1 MLQLKKVLI
10 VDDVHQSLVHG
21 LIAENFDVHYRPD
34 LKENEVV
41 NFIQE
46 VGFEGLVIRSKMFL
60 NREFFDQ
67 CSRLEWVARAGA
79 GMDNI
84 DVDAAFQAGVHLM
97 NSENANS
104 DAVGEQTL
112 AMLLAIQ
119 TNLVKSHN
127 EVIQF
132 QWDREGNRGFEL
144 KGKTVG
150 IIGYGNTGMAVA
162 EKLSGFGVEILAYDK
177 YKSKFTD
184 NKVTEVN
191 LDKLLDKSDVISLH
205 IPLTE
210 ETENF
215 VDDSFINRVKKP
227 FVLLNLSRGKIVDI
241 QSVVKFLDSGKLIGF
256 GADVLPIEP
265 PSKSNEIDRKML
277 QKLFDFRNVVL
288 SPHVGGWT
296 IESYEKISQVLLYN
310 ILKYNHLG

>member
-1 MLQLKKVLI
+1 MQLKKVLI
-10 VDDVHQSLVHG
+10 VDDVHQLLVHG
-21 LIAENFDVHYRPD
+21 LITENFDVHYRPD
-34 LKENEVV
+34 LKENEVI

-46 VGFEGLVIRSKMFL
+46 VGFEGLVIRSKMYL
-60 NREFFDQ
+60 NRDFFDR
-67 CSRLEWVARAGA
+67 CGSLEWVARAGA

-84 DVDAAFQAGVHLM
+84 DVEAAYECGVHLM

-184 NKVTEVN
+184 NNVTEVN
-191 LDKLLDKSDVISLH
+191 LDELMDKSDVISLH
-205 IPLTE
+205 IPLTK

-215 VDDSFINRVKKP
+215 VDDSFINRVSKP
-227 FVLLNLSRGKIVDI
+227 FILLNLSRGKIVDI
-241 QSVVKFLDSGKLIGF
+241 QSVVKFLESGKLIGF
-256 GADVLPIEP
+256 GADVLPVEP

-296 IESYEKISQVLLYN
+296 IESYEKISQILLFN

>member
-1 MLQLKKVLI
+1 MQLKKVLI
-10 VDDVHQSLVHG
+10 VDDVHQLLVHG
-21 LIAENFDVHYRPD
+21 LIAENFDVYYRPD

-46 VGFEGLVIRSKMFL
+46 VGFEGLVIRSKMYL
-60 NREFFDQ
+60 NRDFFDR
-67 CSRLEWVARAGA
+67 CGSLEWVARAGA

-84 DVDAAFQAGVHLM
+84 DVEAAYECGVHLM

-184 NKVTEVN
+184 NNVTEVN
-191 LDKLLDKSDVISLH
+191 LDELMDKSDVISLH
-205 IPLTE
+205 IPLTK

-215 VDDSFINRVKKP
+215 VDDSFINRVSKP
-227 FVLLNLSRGKIVDI
+227 FILLNLSRGKIVDI
-241 QSVVKFLDSGKLIGF
+241 QSVVTFLESGKLIGF
-256 GADVLPIEP
+256 GADVLPVEP

-296 IESYEKISQVLLYN
+296 IESYEKISQILLFN